1 MSRWKAASIHLTI
14 SISVLLLLAGLLSV
28 TWYPPEF
35 IAAAGGLG
43 LIGLLAGVDACLGPL
58 LTLIVF
64 KAQKPG
70 LKFDLTVI
78 AALQILALGYGLL
91 TIYQAR
97 PVYLAFTK
105 DRFELVFA
113 YEIPS
118 ENLAAASLEEYRSLP
133 LTGPRIVAVNPPTD
147 PLEREKILFSA
158 LAGGLDIQHF
168 PKFYRP
174 YEEMRATVL
183 QKGKPLDVLLRRNEA
198 ARQTLTAFITSHH
211 LESAKVRFLPLR
223 SRIKDQI
230 VLIDST
236 SAEVLGIVDI
246 APW

>member
-1 MSRWKAASIHLTI
+1 MSRWKAAFIHLSI
-14 SISVLLLLAGLLSV
+14 SISVVLLLAGLLAA

-35 IAAAGGLG
+35 LAAAGGLG
-43 LIGLLAGVDACLGPL
+43 LIGILAGVDACLGPL
-58 LTLIVF
+58 LTLIIF

-70 LKFDLTVI
+70 LKFDLSVI
-78 AALQILALGYGLL
+78 AALQMLALVYGLQ

-113 YEIPS
+113 YEIPT
-118 ENLAAASLEEYRSLP
+118 ENLAAASAEEYRSLP
-133 LTGPRIVAVNPPTD
+133 LTGPRIVAVKPPED
-147 PLEREKILFSA
+147 PQEREKILFSA

-174 YEEMRATVL
+174 YEEMRDTVL
-183 QKGKPLDVLLRRNEA
+183 HKGKPLDVLLRRNET
-198 ARQTLTAFITSHH
+198 ARQTLTAFIANNH
-211 LESAKVRFLPLR
+211 LQSAKVKFLPLR
-223 SRIKDQI
+223 SKIKDQI
-230 VLIDST
+230 VLIDNT
-236 SAEVLGIVDI
+236 SAKVLGIVDV